1 MFNDKLQMVKSSV
14 RTQKVRDLLGDQ
26 SFDEKSLEYFLD
38 VLNEIGES
46 MDLARG
52 IVDLSGRNM
61 DLDYVRNAFNREK
74 RIGNILLAD
83 KVFEDDKDEVDSY
96 IDSICV
102 EYAKFIHE
110 GVGLINFK
118 NRVQEITN
126 LLTDSSEYD
135 FHDFIVSMAKSYD
148 EELKDITCDNKN
160 TNHKRR
166 LVVVS

>member
-74 RIGNILLAD
+74 RIGMLD
-83 KVFEDDKDEVDSY
+83 
-96 IDSICV
+96 
-102 EYAKFIHE
+102 
-110 GVGLINFK
+110 
-118 NRVQEITN
+118 
-126 LLTDSSEYD
+126 
-135 FHDFIVSMAKSYD
+135 
-148 EELKDITCDNKN
+148 
-160 TNHKRR
+160 
-166 LVVVS
+166 

>member
-14 RTQKVRDLLGDQ
+14 RAQKVRDLLGDQ

-83 KVFEDDKDEVDSY
+83 KVFEDDKVEVDSY
-96 IDSICV
+96 ID
-102 EYAKFIHE
+102 
-110 GVGLINFK
+110 
-118 NRVQEITN
+118 
-126 LLTDSSEYD
+126 
-135 FHDFIVSMAKSYD
+135 
-148 EELKDITCDNKN
+148 
-160 TNHKRR
+160 
-166 LVVVS
+166 